1 MKPKKVLFLEASG
14 GGGHISITTAII
26 QALNR
31 KYPGIITLRAD
42 LIPPIAHK
50 FYQFSSR
57 QFVNAHMFLYKAT
70 NNQRGEMFASKINH
84 VISRK
89 KLVSVLDETK
99 ADLVFS
105 NYSFAIDNVPEILQE
120 INKPVPFIVFVPDP
134 FTAHSFYFS
143 KTADRTLVS
152 TLTTFQAALNKGIN
166 INNLQITGHPVREEF
181 RKRPSDIRS
190 LRKELGLDPDT
201 FTIMF
206 GGSGHGAEKTLEI
219 LVQLG
224 AKPSTDLIKE
234 LLKKANLNYRT
245 YYKLFLKAF
254 QYEYKK
260 LPKFQA
266 ICVCGDNI
274 ELKKTLE
281 MLDFP
286 SYIKPF
292 IYLNP
297 NNLSSLVH
305 ASDVVAGKAGPNILF
320 ESIMAGKPFL
330 ATYHIK
336 GQEDG
341 NINFIRSTQ
350 IGFVEENPQDMARI
364 IETILHKRELLE
376 YTKNGIENIYN
387 EHKDAPDTIAETIKN
402 LL

>member
-1 MKPKKVLFLEASG
+1 MKSKKVLFLEASG
-14 GGGHISITTAII
+14 GGGHISITTSII
-26 QALNR
+26 QALR
-31 KYPGIITLRAD
+31 KNYPHIETIRAD
-42 LIPPIAHK
+42 LIPPLAHK

-57 QFVNAHMFLYKAT
+57 QFVNAHMLLYKAT
-70 NNQRGEMFASKINH
+70 NNQRGEMFASKINS

-89 KLVSVLDETK
+89 KLVSVLEETK

-105 NYSFAIDNVPEILQE
+105 NYSFAIDDVPEILSE
-120 INKPVPFIVFVPDP
+120 IKKPTPFVVFVPDP

-143 KTADRTLVS
+143 KTADKTLVS
-152 TLTTFQAALNKGIN
+152 TLTTYQAALHKGVPIQ
-166 INNLQITGHPVREEF
+166 NLQITGHPVREEF
-181 RKRPSDIRS
+181 RKRPADISS
-190 LRKELGLDPDT
+190 LRKELGLSPDV

-219 LVQLG
+219 LAQLG
-224 AKPSTDLIKE
+224 VKPNTDLIKDM
-234 LLKKANLNYRT
+234 LKRANLNYKT

-254 QYEYKK
+254 QHQYKK

-286 SYIKPF
+286 GYIKPY

-297 NNLSSLVH
+297 QNIASLVH
-305 ASDVVAGKAGPNILF
+305 ASDLIVGKAGPNILF
-320 ESIMAGKPFL
+320 ESIMAGKPFM
-330 ATYHIK
+330 AAYHIK

-341 NINFIRSTQ
+341 NIDFIRSTQ
-350 IGFVEENPQDMARI
+350 IGFVEENPQDMARM
-364 IETILHKRELLE
+364 IETILLNKEILG
-376 YTKNGIENIYN
+376 YTRAGIENIYK
-387 EHKDAPDTIAETIKN
+387 EHKNAAETIAETISN